1 VVHDFVHCY
10 CVLGPHLLPLVA
22 AVFLV
27 VMELVPL
34 ALVVVLVP
42 VLRYVVRDL
51 LANGNRRLHRSK
63 FIERK

>member
-10 CVLGPHLLPLVA
+10 FVLRPHVSVPA
-22 AVFLV
+22 AIFLV

-34 ALVVVLVP
+34 ALLVVLVP

-51 LANGNRRLHRSK
+51 LANGDRRLHPSL
-63 FIERK
+63 